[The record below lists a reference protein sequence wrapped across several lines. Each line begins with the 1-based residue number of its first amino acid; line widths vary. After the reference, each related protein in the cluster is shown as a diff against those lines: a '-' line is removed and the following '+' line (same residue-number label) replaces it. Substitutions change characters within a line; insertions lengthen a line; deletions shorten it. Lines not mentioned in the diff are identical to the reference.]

1 MAASWATAKIAKTWL
16 DEVLFEDLEAIAV
29 PTLIIHG
36 IHDQIVPYQLGEVQ
50 HRLIQ
55 NSSLVSFQYSGH
67 GVFYE
72 QREDFNEV
80 LVKFVRS

>member
-1 MAASWATAKIAKTWL
+1 
-16 DEVLFEDLEAIAV
+16 LFEDLEAIAV

-55 NSSLVSFQYSGH
+55 NSSLVPFQYSGH

-80 LVKFVRS
+80 LAKFVRS